1 MSGNVMITIM
11 LLLIISIVGTITIG
25 IIFNSRSSL
34 RLEMISIIIALIGVV
49 LSFLGSFFSVYQR
62 DSLLQK
68 FNVTLVIGVSILLAL
83 LIIIAVTIKR
93 AVNRIKPQKKIF
105 VSYSHADTDDAD
117 TIIHIIQQNLLN
129 ADYSYSFVSDKKIE
143 VGENISNFIINE
155 ILTSYAVIVLISERY
170 ITSGF
175 CHKELE
181 FILSQQTQ
189 IIPIIMGSFDVID
202 AFPGYIKY
210 FLQTTKCVVLTNED
224 ISDKSRLERLLQPL
238 SDSLKKADVSFPKS
252 TTAFSPDGKIVAIC
266 KKDGTIQIWDILNN
280 TLLKV
285 LEASVYEALEAKF
298 SPDGSLLSA
307 TYSDGTIRVWEVK
320 TGIIRSTLKK

>member
-25 IIFNSRSSL
+25 TIINSRSSL
-34 RLEMISIIIALIGVV
+34 RLEMISTIIALIGVV
-49 LSFLGSFFSVYQR
+49 VSFFSGYLR

-117 TIIHIIQQNLLN
+117 TIIHIIQQKLLN

-181 FILSQQTQ
+181 FILSQKKQ

-210 FLQTTKCVVLTNED
+210 FLQTTNCVVLTNED